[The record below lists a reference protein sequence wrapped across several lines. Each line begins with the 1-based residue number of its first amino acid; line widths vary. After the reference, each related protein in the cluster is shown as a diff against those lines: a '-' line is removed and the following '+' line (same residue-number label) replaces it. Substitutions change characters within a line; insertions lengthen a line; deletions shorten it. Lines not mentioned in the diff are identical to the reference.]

1 VLTWTAAQLMF
12 HEPRLESFIK
22 GHSLIQ
28 AIIYAG
34 IIGGVLLAGVIAERR
49 RKLALGT
56 PRTDRPRAAYNR

>member
-1 VLTWTAAQLMF
+1 MLTWTATQLMF

-34 IIGGVLLAGVIAERR
+34 IIGGVLLAGLIAGR
-49 RKLALGT
+49 RKLAAWHT
-56 PRTDRPRAAYNR
+56 SNRPSAGGL

>member
-1 VLTWTAAQLMF
+1 MLTWTAAQLMF

-34 IIGGVLLAGVIAERR
+34 IIGGVLLAGLIAERR
-49 RKLALGT
+49 RKQTAWHTLN
-56 PRTDRPRAAYNR
+56 RPSAGGL

>member
-1 VLTWTAAQLMF
+1 VLTWTATQLMF

-34 IIGGVLLAGVIAERR
+34 IIGGVLLAGLIAERR
-49 RKLALGT
+49 KQ
-56 PRTDRPRAAYNR
+56 AA